1 MSWMEQLVQTYDENA
16 QFAGQTDVAG
26 QKYLLP
32 PVDHIMV
39 AAQISMTLDGEGNLL
54 HADIVPKDEK
64 ETLIPCTPDS
74 ASRTVNPAPH
84 PLHDNLQYV
93 ARDYDLYAKKKAK
106 EDQHPY
112 TMYKE
117 LLGQWAASAY
127 SHPKIRAVY
136 AYIDQ
141 HDVIADL
148 VEKKILYKEKNGAIM
163 EKWQNKDL
171 PKPAIFSVAV
181 GEDILKSFV
190 RFRVVL
196 SGDDCPDLWKD
207 RELQRLYIN
216 FIQENL
222 QGPEGL
228 CCATG
233 KRMTLTD
240 KHSKGIRFPGD
251 GAKLI
256 SSNDTKGLT
265 FRGRFDKGSECVSVG
280 YETSQKAM
288 NALKWLIGNQGSYKT
303 KDGKVFLAWGRN
315 QAVPAVFM
323 DTERLTR
330 RRRPRIEAYRPTTMK
345 SWAEALQ
352 KTLAG
357 YQTEF
362 QKSGYSQVNVMILDA
377 ATTGRLSICFYR
389 EMAANDFIDRIG
401 WWHRAGAWQQHKHD
415 EEQNTDIEYFGV
427 PAPKYIVEACYGEKG
442 TDNKEKMALERIF
455 NCIIQGQAV
464 PRDMEASARS
474 RVVKLAV
481 TASGKHYCPWVHKI
495 LEPACSLVCNIENN
509 KRKKQKMVFVPEE
522 NCHSKIEDK
531 TEGEYTVAL
540 NKENTDRSYLYGRL
554 LSVADRLERAT
565 YSLEDRSDRLTNA
578 MKYMNIFSKRPCT
591 TWQLLY
597 AKLQPYMQKREQ
609 YGGKERLLLDEIT
622 SRFNDAD
629 FVSDQP
635 LGGLFLLGFCSQN
648 YVMDQEIA
656 VRKRLKAERIAKE
669 KAMHTTEEENA

>member
-32 PVDHIMV
+32 PVGHMTV

-54 HADIVPKDEK
+54 HADVVPKDEK

-74 ASRTVNPAPH
+74 ASRTSSPAPH

-106 EDQHPY
+106 EDRHPY
-112 TMYKE
+112 TMYKD
-117 LLGQWAASAY
+117 LLGQWVASAY
-127 SHPKIRAVY
+127 SHPKVKAVY
-136 AYIDQ
+136 AYIGQ
-141 HDVIADL
+141 HDMIADL

-171 PKPAIFSVAV
+171 PKPEIFSVVV
-181 GEDILKSFV
+181 GDILKSFV

-196 SGDDCPDLWKD
+196 PGDDCPDLWKD
-207 RELQRLYIN
+207 RELQRLYAS
-216 FIQENL
+216 FIQAYLHEA
-222 QGPEGL
+222 EGL

-233 KRMTLTD
+233 KQMTLTE
-240 KHSKGIRFPGD
+240 KHYKGIRFSGD

-256 SSNDTKGLT
+256 SSNDTDGFT
-265 FRGRFDKGSECVSVG
+265 FRGRFDTGMECVSVG

-288 NALKWLIGNQGSYKT
+288 NALKWLVRNQGYT
-303 KDGKVFLAWGRN
+303 VYGKVFLAWGRN

-362 QKSGYSQVNVMILDA
+362 QKSESSQVNVMILDA
-377 ATTGRLSICFYR
+377 ATPGRVSLCFYR

-401 WWHRAGAWQQHKHD
+401 WWHQAGAWQQHKYD
-415 EEQNTDIEYFGV
+415 EERNTAMEYFGV
-427 PAPKYIVEACYGEKG
+427 PAPKYIVEACYGEQVSE
-442 TDNKEKMALERIF
+442 TKEKMALERIF

-474 RVVKLAV
+474 RVVKKAIAAV
-481 TASGKHYCPWVHKI
+481 GDHYYTWAHKI

-509 KRKKQKMVFVPEE
+509 KQKKQKMVFVPEE
-522 NCHSKIEDK
+522 NRHGKIEDK
-531 TEGEYTVAL
+531 IEGEYTVAL

-565 YSLEDRSDRLTNA
+565 YSLEDRSGRLTNA
-578 MKYMNIFSKRPCT
+578 MKYMNIFSERPCT
-591 TWQLLY
+591 TWRIIY

-622 SRFNDAD
+622 SHFNDAD
-629 FVSDQP
+629 FVSDKP

-648 YVMDQEIA
+648 YAMDQEIA
-656 VRKRLKAERIAKE
+656 ERKRLKEERIAKE
-669 KAMHTTEEENA
+669 EAMHTAEEENA